1 MDRKIRKDSFYIY
14 QAYWSDKPMVHITGR
29 RYAKR
34 AGEQTQIKV
43 YTNEPYVSLFVN
55 RKLVG
60 VCAVS
65 DHIAVFSVALEDG
78 FNTVTALAGT
88 QTKPDTIKDCIS
100 LEKVE
105 KEPEIYTLPEVNERA
120 EGVANWFKLAGNLD
134 LTAPMEFPA
143 DRYSIRDT
151 IADIAQNEEAFSL
164 LQEAIHL
171 STGMKFEKDEGMY
184 NMMKNSTL
192 ETLFAMAGSSMP
204 EGFPE
209 SVNAQLIKIKK

>member
-1 MDRKIRKDSFYIY
+1 
-14 QAYWSDKPMVHITGR
+14 
-29 RYAKR
+29 
-34 AGEQTQIKV
+34 
-43 YTNEPYVSLFVN
+43 
-55 RKLVG
+55 
-60 VCAVS
+60 
-65 DHIAVFSVALEDG
+65 
-78 FNTVTALAGT
+78 
-88 QTKPDTIKDCIS
+88 
-100 LEKVE
+100 
-105 KEPEIYTLPEVNERA
+105 
-120 EGVANWFKLAGNLD
+120 
-134 LTAPMEFPA
+134 MEFPA
-143 DRYSIRDT
+143 DRYNIRDT